1 MWWSL
6 YAVLY
11 LVGVLTLG
19 LLLLGTGYQLAW
31 TLDLVFIVIAVA
43 LFRIALKDVSAMLDI
58 AADERERAE
67 YRTIQMLLVAT
78 FIVTTAVLS
87 YSLLRALFPFL
98 A

>member
-19 LLLLGTGYQLAW
+19 LLLMGTASALAW
-31 TLDLVFIVIAVA
+31 ALDLVFMAIAVA
-43 LFRIALKDVSAMLDI
+43 FFRIALKDVSAMLDM
-58 AADERERAE
+58 AVDERERAE
-67 YRTIQMLLVAT
+67 YRTIQMLLIAT
-78 FIVTTAVLS
+78 FIITMGVLGYGMLKS
-87 YSLLRALFPFL
+87 LFPFL